1 MFKIL
6 VVDDDK
12 NTRFFIKEALEFEK
26 YTVFT
31 ATDGVKALEIY
42 DKEFI
47 DLVIVDI
54 MMPNMDGY
62 EFTRTLRQ
70 TNKDLLVLMISAK
83 QLPEDRKKGFK
94 VGIDD
99 FMSKPLDLEELLLH
113 VKTLLHRSK
122 LVSEKKLTI
131 GEVVLDYDSFLVTG
145 HGKVIELPQKEFLL
159 LYKLLSNPNKI
170 FTKIQLMDEIWGME
184 SETGWETVTTHVAR
198 IRKKLE
204 GFSEFQ
210 IENVRGLGYKAVK
223 NV

>member
-83 QLPEDRKKGFK
+83 QLTKSNDFA
-94 VGIDD
+94 ID
-99 FMSKPLDLEELLLH
+99 
-113 VKTLLHRSK
+113 
-122 LVSEKKLTI
+122 
-131 GEVVLDYDSFLVTG
+131 EV
-145 HGKVIELPQKEFLL
+145 
-159 LYKLLSNPNKI
+159 N
-170 FTKIQLMDEIWGME
+170 
-184 SETGWETVTTHVAR
+184 
-198 IRKKLE
+198 
-204 GFSEFQ
+204 
-210 IENVRGLGYKAVK
+210 
-223 NV
+223 